1 MKKWLLIG
9 IWILIAGNLN
19 AQMISHEVI
28 AVGGDYAVNGVYNIS
43 STFGEIVTE
52 TFYFGNHF
60 LTQGFQQPSVAID
73 PGIVERKGGIEV
85 SAYPNPVL
93 DYLTVCISLPIQNG
107 GDEVIRDYRLDIRNL
122 TGNLVLS
129 RKVTDLPS
137 KENIEEFDLTAYS
150 PGIYLV
156 RVISLDDDQTIDL
169 TFKIVK
175 M

>member
-1 MKKWLLIG
+1 MKKWLIIG
-9 IWILIAGNLN
+9 FWILITGNLN

-28 AVGGDYAVNGVYNIS
+28 AVGGDYAVNGEYNIS

-52 TFYFGNHF
+52 TFFFSDHF

-73 PGIVERKGGIEV
+73 PGSIEKKGGIAV
-85 SAYPNPVL
+85 NAYPNPVL
-93 DYLTVCISLPIQNG
+93 DYLTISIVLPVQNG
-107 GDEVIRDYRLDIRNL
+107 GKEVIRDYRLDIRNL

-137 KENIEEFDLTAYS
+137 TENLEEFDFTSYS
-150 PGIYLV
+150 PGIYVV

>member
-1 MKKWLLIG
+1 MNKWLSIG
-9 IWILIAGNLN
+9 LWILIAGNLN

-52 TFYFGNHF
+52 TFYVDNHF

-73 PGIVERKGGIEV
+73 PGNIEKKGGIEV
-85 SAYPNPVL
+85 NAYPNPVL
-93 DYLTVCISLPIQNG
+93 DYLKIVITLPIQNG
-107 GDEVIRDYRLDIRNL
+107 GAEVIRDYRLDIRNL

-129 RKVTDLPS
+129 RQVNGLPS
-137 KENIEEFDLTAYS
+137 TENIEEFDFTTYS
-150 PGIYLV
+150 PGIYVV
-156 RVISLDDDQTIDL
+156 RVISLDDDQTINL

>member
-1 MKKWLLIG
+1 MKKWFLIG
-9 IWILIAGNLN
+9 LVILLAGHLN

-28 AVGGDYAVNGVYNIS
+28 AVGGDYAVNGAYNIS

-52 TFYFGNHF
+52 TFYVGNHF

-73 PGIVERKGGIEV
+73 QGYIEKKGGIEV
-85 SAYPNPVL
+85 NAYPNPVL
-93 DYLTVCISLPIQNG
+93 DYLNVTISLPVQNG
-107 GDEVIRDYRLDIRNL
+107 GAEVIRDYRLDIRNL

-137 KENIEEFDLTAYS
+137 KENIEEFDFTTFS
-150 PGIYLV
+150 PGIYLI
-156 RVISLDDDQTIDL
+156 RVISLDNDQTIDL

>member
-1 MKKWLLIG
+1 MNKWLSTGL
-9 IWILIAGNLN
+9 WILVVGNLN

-28 AVGGDYAVNGVYNIS
+28 AVGGDYSVNGVYNIS

-52 TFYFGNHF
+52 TFYVDNHF

-73 PGIVERKGGIEV
+73 QGYIEKKGGIEV
-85 SAYPNPVL
+85 NVYPNPVL
-93 DYLTVCISLPIQNG
+93 DYLNVTISLPVQNG
-107 GDEVIRDYRLDIRNL
+107 GADVIRDYRFEIRNL

-129 RKVTDLPS
+129 RKVTGLPS
-137 KENIEEFDLTAYS
+137 KENIEEFDFTTFS
-150 PGIYLV
+150 PGIYLM
-156 RVISLDDDQTIDL
+156 RVISLDNDQTIDL